1 MKTQVQRALQYVE
14 KALLEGRFPLGRR
27 LPSERQLAE
36 QLNVSRTT
44 VREAITVLASRGMLE
59 RRRGDGTYPVDQSER
74 RMAEIWLDMSQKHPA
89 LQGDLL
95 EFRGMIETR
104 AAELAARRHD
114 RNDRERLKAA
124 LAAVDQAYAGNQRH
138 AQISSDVAFHRAIA
152 DATHNPLFSYLMS
165 SLLKLLH
172 EHVQLSLAG
181 LEPRSA
187 TAQRLRMQHRALL
200 EAILARDSD
209 RARRLAGE
217 HMDFVAL
224 RLNAMTRPASV

>member
-1 MKTQVQRALQYVE
+1 MRTQVQRALQFIE
-14 KALLEGRFPLGRR
+14 KAVLDGSFPMDRR
-27 LPSERQLAE
+27 LPSERLLAE
-36 QLNVSRTT
+36 QLKLSRTT
-44 VREAITVLASRGMLE
+44 VREAITILASRGMLE

-104 AAELAARRHD
+104 AAELAAKRHD
-114 RNDRERLKAA
+114 RTDRQRLQSA
-124 LAAVDQAYAGNQRH
+124 LAAVDEAYAGNQRRE
-138 AQISSDVAFHRAIA
+138 QISSDVAFHCAIA

-187 TAQRLRMQHRALL
+187 TAQRLRTQHRALV
-200 EAILARDSD
+200 EAILARDSNG
-209 RARRLAGE
+209 ARRIASE

-224 RLNAMTRPASV
+224 RLNALSRTSSV